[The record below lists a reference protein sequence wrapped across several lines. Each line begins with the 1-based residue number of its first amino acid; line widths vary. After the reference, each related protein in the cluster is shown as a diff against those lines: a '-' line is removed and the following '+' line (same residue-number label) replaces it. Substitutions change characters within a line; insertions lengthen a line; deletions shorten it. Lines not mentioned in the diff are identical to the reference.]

1 MATMR
6 AVLPVVLTLLTAAP
20 ARDAGPPAGL
30 TCLTTWYA
38 GDVQHRPDGGW
49 GFVIDG
55 GAFIP
60 WRASARPA
68 RDGGVARTDAGDED
82 EEEFA
87 EVVDLESIYEVPY
100 VAGPIVPLDASDA
113 GAIED
118 PGRVRIEQLFLTTYG
133 QSRGEVFD
141 RLAKVRFFGLR
152 YPFHELAAEPLRRV
166 VARLEP
172 QVQDNPKLRPFLTEI
187 GGTFIW
193 RKIARS
199 KNLSTH
205 AFGIAI
211 DLNVDRAHYWRWQ
224 RRGEPLKWNNKV
236 PQAIVDAF
244 EAEGFIWGGRWLHY
258 DTMHFEYRPELLSPR
273 CRGGAAMVLDAGV
286 DGGR

>member
-1 MATMR
+1 MLHL
-6 AVLPVVLTLLTAAP
+6 AVTLLLSGTP
-20 ARDAGPPAGL
+20 PRDAGPPPGL
-30 TCLTTWYA
+30 ACLTTWYA
-38 GDVQHRPDGGW
+38 GEVHFRPDGGW
-49 GFVIDG
+49 GFVVDG

-60 WRASARPA
+60 WKAGNGRRDAGAKAS
-68 RDGGVARTDAGDED
+68 DGGDDDD
-82 EEEFA
+82 EEFK
-87 EVVDLESIYEVPY
+87 EVVDLQSIYEVPY
-100 VAGPIVPLDASDA
+100 VAGPIVKLDASDA

-133 QSRGEVFD
+133 QSRDEVFD
-141 RLAKVRFFGLR
+141 HLGKVRFFGLR

-172 QVQDNPKLRPFLTEI
+172 QVQANPKLRPFLTDI

-236 PQAIVDAF
+236 PQEIVDAF

-258 DTMHFEYRPELLSPR
+258 DTMHFEYRPELLSAA
-273 CRGGAAMVLDAGV
+273 CRGGVEMVRDGGV